1 MRENS
6 RTTKNSRALIE
17 MIAYININL
26 TTKIINQN
34 LERIVSA
41 APLHIHFIVASDI
54 AVVLKE

>member
-26 TTKIINQN
+26 TTKIIIQN
-34 LERIVSA
+34 FERIASA
-41 APLHIHFIVASDI
+41 AALHIHFIVASEI
-54 AVVLKE
+54 AVVLKK